1 MVDSF
6 SEITSTRSEGTQ
18 QKNKMIKIPQKF
30 HVVCLRQ
37 HPLQAHTVN
46 PTHVFCWIVTPLL
59 LNHQPPPTVSS
70 EHLETNCPGL
80 FGDNKCLTKSLATGE
95 GLPRNWKSPQGSIS
109 ERSAQGPDGPWLMGW
124 SFFYRIRM
132 ISYNFSK
139 DLGAGCVG
147 FLHTPTHTST
157 CLGPGTPYKFALF
170 LWMVNWIHPG
180 RKQTGSIQKW
190 WWYWTSVSTPW
201 ATKKWKLLFFLVRG
215 AAYIGN

>member
-1 MVDSF
+1 M
-6 SEITSTRSEGTQ
+6 RSEGTQ
-18 QKNKMIKIPQKF
+18 QKNKWYNSIKF
-30 HVVCLRQ
+30 HGVFLRQ

-46 PTHVFCWIVTPLL
+46 PTHVFCWIVSLL
-59 LNHQPPPTVSS
+59 LNHQPPRPFSLNIS
-70 EHLETNCPGL
+70 EFAGL

-95 GLPRNWKSPQGSIS
+95 GLPRIWKSPLKVFPTGQHKVL
-109 ERSAQGPDGPWLMGW
+109 GPWLMGW